1 MSNYLPFGNDTVTVL
16 HRVSGESW
24 TPCVVL
30 GASWGQQSAYSI
42 TSGDA
47 VHIET
52 TVCRIPAGNIV
63 PDPGDVIVLGTCTES
78 AENDIELAK
87 LLEKY
92 RPQGAFRVQSVAD
105 NARPGMPLAH
115 YAARGS

>member
-1 MSNYLPFGNDTVTVL
+1 MSGYLPFGNDTVTVL
-16 HRVSGESW
+16 HRISGESW

-30 GASWGQQSAYSI
+30 GASWSRQSVRAIS
-42 TSGDA
+42 SGDA
-47 VHIET
+47 KLTET
-52 TVCRIPAGNIV
+52 TTCRIPAGNLV

-78 AENDIELAK
+78 AASDIELAK

-92 RPQGAFRVQSVAD
+92 RPQGAFRVQSVSD

-115 YAARGS
+115 YAAKGE

>member
-1 MSNYLPFGNDTVTVL
+1 MSDYLPFGGDTVTVL
-16 HRVSGESW
+16 HRVVGESW

-30 GASWGQQSAYSI
+30 GASWQQRAVRAI
-42 TSGDA
+42 ANRDA
-47 VHIET
+47 ELSDET
-52 TVCRIPAGNIV
+52 TCRIPAGNVV
-63 PDPGDVIVLGTCTES
+63 PDPGDVIVLGTCSES
-78 AENDIELAK
+78 AADDIALTA